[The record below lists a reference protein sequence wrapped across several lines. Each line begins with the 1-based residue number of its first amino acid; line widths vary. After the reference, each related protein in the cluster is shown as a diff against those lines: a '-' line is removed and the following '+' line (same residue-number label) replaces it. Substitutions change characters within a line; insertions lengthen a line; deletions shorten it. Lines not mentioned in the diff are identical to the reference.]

1 MRLIPRAASKLYADL
16 FGYFWVP
23 CPVCGTDFGGQ
34 EWRDV
39 DGHLPSIPTGNTGY
53 MGMSEGICPGCTA
66 AGAGCR
72 AHAEVGRYH
81 LGCQFVGP
89 PPGWSV

>member
-1 MRLIPRAASKLYADL
+1 MRLIPRAAAKLYADL

-23 CPVCGTDFGGQ
+23 CPVCGMDFGGQ

-39 DGHLPSIPTGNTGY
+39 DEHLSSIPTGDP
-53 MGMSEGICPGCTA
+53 GMSKGICPGCTA

-72 AHAEVGRYH
+72 AQATVERYH
-81 LGCQFVGP
+81 LGCEFVEP
-89 PPGWSV
+89 PPGFRSV